1 MSLISSPKLIIFDC
15 DGVLVDSEPMS
26 IGALKD
32 LFSEH
37 NLELTYE
44 EVASRFKGRSLIDTR
59 HSLRTY
65 FNIELR
71 DEAVD
76 RMHQG
81 LLEKFKTDLRQVPGV
96 EEFISLL
103 TQPYCV
109 ASSGDPS
116 RIKCALQST
125 GLDSYFGNRLFSATQ
140 VKLGKPEPDLFLHAA
155 RECSASPSEC
165 LVIEDSPAGVL
176 AAKRAGMMCV
186 GIAADSY
193 PRTSEDVKKLSA
205 SGADIVVNSYAALAR
220 IIEAVA

>member
-59 HSLRTY
+59 HSLRTL

-81 LLEKFKTDLRQVPGV
+81 LLEKFKTPVSSVFFFWSNTIFFPVCHLEIIV
-96 EEFISLL
+96 FI
-103 TQPYCV
+103 
-109 ASSGDPS
+109 
-116 RIKCALQST
+116 K
-125 GLDSYFGNRLFSATQ
+125 FGGS
-140 VKLGKPEPDLFLHAA
+140 
-155 RECSASPSEC
+155 
-165 LVIEDSPAGVL
+165 
-176 AAKRAGMMCV
+176 
-186 GIAADSY
+186 
-193 PRTSEDVKKLSA
+193 
-205 SGADIVVNSYAALAR
+205 
-220 IIEAVA
+220 